1 MISLQSFALH
11 FMLHLLVRLGLARIL
26 LLLILSLVVVASS
39 SPALVVVV
47 VVVVISGVLL
57 IVLLSRLC
65 QFAALYCC
73 VPFDFG
79 F

>member
-1 MISLQSFALH
+1 M
-11 FMLHLLVRLGLARIL
+11 
-26 LLLILSLVVVASS
+26 LILSLVVASF
-39 SPALVVVV
+39 PALVVVV
-47 VVVVISGVLL
+47 VVLISGVLL

>member
-39 SPALVVVV
+39 SALVVV